1 MPAPHDDRFES
12 EPTPDESQPPANT
25 PEHHSPPDD
34 NIDRAWREIVADLE
48 NLSTNS
54 PVEETAITSRPT
66 QRDAP
71 NRETPPTPVTQPG
84 PRDWHDDDEELAQID
99 AFIPPDPPLDLTGD
113 KVLQVGWFLVALG
126 VLGFLWT
133 GVVLSSTTPVHVALS
148 AGIALLGASLLIFRM
163 RHDDNDPT
171 DPGARV

>member
-1 MPAPHDDRFES
+1 M
-12 EPTPDESQPPANT
+12 
-25 PEHHSPPDD
+25 
-34 NIDRAWREIVADLE
+34 
-48 NLSTNS
+48 
-54 PVEETAITSRPT
+54 
-66 QRDAP
+66 
-71 NRETPPTPVTQPG
+71 TQPG

>member
-99 AFIPPDPPLDLTGD
+99 AFIPRPTTGPHRGQSSPSRVVPCRTRRPWLPLDGCCP
-113 KVLQVGWFLVALG
+113 F
-126 VLGFLWT
+126 
-133 GVVLSSTTPVHVALS
+133 
-148 AGIALLGASLLIFRM
+148 
-163 RHDDNDPT
+163 
-171 DPGARV
+171 